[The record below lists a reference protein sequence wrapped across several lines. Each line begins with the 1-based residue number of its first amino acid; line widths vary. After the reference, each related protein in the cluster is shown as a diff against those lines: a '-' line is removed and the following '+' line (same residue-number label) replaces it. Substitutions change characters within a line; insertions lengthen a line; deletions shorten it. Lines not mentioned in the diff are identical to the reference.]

1 MSWFTNFRDT
11 LESAASVVGNYFL
24 PGSGLVTSQL
34 VSSGAQDQLHSPLG
48 QLSMIGSGVGG
59 GLNNQFGNY
68 GTLGSAISTGGIGGV
83 GDWASNLWSGG
94 GGMAGGAGGGTS
106 SMFNAPDT
114 FNAPGM
120 TSGTNPLDPEYLK
133 KLQLLSGMP
142 GATPFDIS
150 GAAGGMYGAAAPT
163 AGGAAAAGGG
173 LTQLPLGGLS
183 GTAQGSGIGLQNAT
197 PSGLGYQG
205 TAGGGL
211 GMTPT
216 SSTGGMLSGGAAEA
230 ANAGGYVPG
239 TVAGGVPAA
248 AGSSQ
253 GFMSQ
258 FGNLM
263 PSAKNLGTLA
273 SVGSGLYGLSNAAA
287 MRGMAGNAMNRA
299 DPWGASGGRAGAD
312 AQLQSL
318 LRDPT
323 GAAQNDPAFKLRMQA
338 AMRANAPMGTN
349 SGAMA
354 TAAANASTDWYNNR
368 LSQLGGISGAN
379 VNPAQAQQLG
389 LEGTGMANT
398 LAGNSLASIGFGINN
413 ATGGSA
419 GSNMPPSVRTWLASQ
434 GIAVPS

>member
-1 MSWFTNFRDT
+1 MSWWTDVRDT
-11 LESAASVVGNYFL
+11 FESAASVAGNYFL
-24 PGSGLVTSQL
+24 PGSGLITSQL

-48 QLSMIGSGVGG
+48 QLAMIGSGVGG
-59 GLNNQFGNY
+59 GLNNQFANY
-68 GTLGSAISTGGIGGV
+68 GTLGSAISEGGIGGV
-83 GDWASNLWSGG
+83 GDWAQNLWSGVG
-94 GGMAGGAGGGTS
+94 GAAGGAGGGTS

-120 TSGTNPLDPEYLK
+120 MNGTNPLDPEYLR
-133 KLQLLSGMP
+133 KLQLLNNMP

-173 LTQLPLGGLS
+173 LTPLPPGGFAGAGVGGVS
-183 GTAQGSGIGLQNAT
+183 I
-197 PSGLGYQG
+197 PS
-205 TAGGGL
+205 
-211 GMTPT
+211 
-216 SSTGGMLSGGAAEA
+216 
-230 ANAGGYVPG
+230 VPG
-239 TVAGGVPAA
+239 TAAPTGGFNPF
-248 AGSSQ
+248 SS
-253 GFMSQ
+253 GKDL
-258 FGNLM
+258 N
-263 PSAKNLGTLA
+263 TLT
-273 SVGSGLYGLSNAAA
+273 SIGSGLYGLGNAAA

-312 AQLQSL
+312 AQLQAL

-413 ATGGSA
+413 ATGGGA
-419 GSNMPPSVRTWLASQ
+419 GGNMPPSVRAWLASQ
-434 GIAVPS
+434 GIAI